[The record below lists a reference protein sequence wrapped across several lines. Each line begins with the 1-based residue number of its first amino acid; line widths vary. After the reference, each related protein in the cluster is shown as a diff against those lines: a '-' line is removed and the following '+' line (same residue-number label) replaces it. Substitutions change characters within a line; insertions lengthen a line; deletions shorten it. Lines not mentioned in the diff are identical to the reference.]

1 MKRWGRYLLAEI
13 LPLYFAGLAV
23 LILLLLGG
31 FMLELLADALSRGV
45 PVQLIARYLL
55 YQLPVAAVYGI
66 PLALLFAALLGLSR
80 LVQDS
85 EMKAARVLGISPGQF
100 LAPII
105 LLGAV
110 ISIFS
115 LVNNE
120 LIVPWSAQKA
130 LEVQKDILLRSP
142 DTVIEERSFFTD
154 ALDRS
159 IFIERLLPGGR
170 FEGVTVI
177 TPGGSRGPSEVMRAA
192 SGTYDEARGVW
203 DLHDISF
210 RVFRNSRLVL
220 DFTAADAV
228 LPVEGLTVAAG
239 SDQDLAFL
247 PLRELL
253 GRLRLD
259 PGRPKP
265 AEWTALHRKIA
276 EPLAATA
283 FAVFALAV
291 AMFSFRRGVPLGL
304 VSVMFLT
311 FVYYATW
318 SVFKLLGAQGTIAP
332 WLAGWAPLLLYS
344 LAGAVLLLFSWRR

>member
-1 MKRWGRYLLAEI
+1 MKRWGRYLIAEI
-13 LPLYFAGLAV
+13 LPLYGAGLAI
-23 LILLLLGG
+23 LLLLLLGG
-31 FMLELLADALSRGV
+31 FVLNLLADVLSRGV
-45 PVQLIARYLL
+45 PVALIARYLL
-55 YQLPVAAVYGI
+55 FQLPVAAVYGI

-85 EMKAARVLGISPGQF
+85 ELKAARLLGISPMQF
-100 LAPII
+100 LAPIL
-105 LLGAV
+105 LLGAA
-110 ISIFS
+110 ISAVS
-115 LVNNE
+115 LMNNE
-120 LIVPWSAQKA
+120 LLVPWSSQKA

-177 TPGGSRGPSEVMRAA
+177 QPGGSRGPSELIRAA
-192 SGTYDEARGVW
+192 SGVYDEARGVW
-203 DLHDISF
+203 DLEDISF

-220 DFTAADAV
+220 DFTAASAV
-228 LPVEGLTVAAG
+228 LPVQGLAAAAG
-239 SDQDLAFL
+239 SEQDLALL

-253 GRLRLD
+253 QRVQSD
-259 PGRPKP
+259 PGRAKP

-283 FAVFALAV
+283 FALFALAV
-291 AMFSFRRGVPLGL
+291 AMFSFQRGVPLGL

-318 SVFKLLGAQGTIAP
+318 SVAKLLGAQGTIAP

-344 LAGAVLLLFSWRR
+344 LAGLVLLAWSWRR